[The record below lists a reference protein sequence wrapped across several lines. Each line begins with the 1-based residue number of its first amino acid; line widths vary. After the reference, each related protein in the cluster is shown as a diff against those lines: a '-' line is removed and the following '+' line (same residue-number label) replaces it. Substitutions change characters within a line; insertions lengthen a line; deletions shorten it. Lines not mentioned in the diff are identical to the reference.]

1 MIRQYINTLYI
12 RERRE
17 EVAQFFQVFILV
29 GDTWNED
36 VTNPYRLVDLAQIA
50 GTIQY
55 ILIGMKRE
63 PENIQTLGEM
73 IKDFDLDV
81 KIAEGGQEAIDIIDS
96 CTPDI
101 ILLDLMMPRVNGWDV
116 IDHVRK
122 KYSKNEMVIIVV
134 SLLNNKDNID
144 ECYELGVNDYITK
157 PVIKARL
164 TSSIESHLRNLSRN

>member
-1 MIRQYINTLYI
+1 MNKYKVLI
-12 RERRE
+12 
-17 EVAQFFQVFILV
+17 
-29 GDTWNED
+29 
-36 VTNPYRLVDLAQIA
+36 VDDI
-50 GTIQY
+50 
-55 ILIGMKRE
+55 

-81 KIAEGGQEAIDIIDS
+81 KIAEGGQDAIDIIDS
-96 CTPDI
+96 YTPDI
-101 ILLDLMMPRVNGWDV
+101 ILLDLMMPHVNGWDV
-116 IDHVRK
+116 IDYVRK

-157 PVIKARL
+157 PVIKAQL

>member
-1 MIRQYINTLYI
+1 MNKYKVLI
-12 RERRE
+12 
-17 EVAQFFQVFILV
+17 
-29 GDTWNED
+29 
-36 VTNPYRLVDLAQIA
+36 VDDI
-50 GTIQY
+50 
-55 ILIGMKRE
+55 

-81 KIAEGGQEAIDIIDS
+81 KIAEGGQDAIDIIDS
-96 CTPDI
+96 YTPDI
-101 ILLDLMMPRVNGWDV
+101 ILLDLMMPHVNGWDV
-116 IDHVRK
+116 IDYVRK

-157 PVIKARL
+157 PVLKARL

>member
-1 MIRQYINTLYI
+1 MIMNKYKVLI
-12 RERRE
+12 
-17 EVAQFFQVFILV
+17 
-29 GDTWNED
+29 
-36 VTNPYRLVDLAQIA
+36 VDDI
-50 GTIQY
+50 
-55 ILIGMKRE
+55 
-63 PENIQTLGEM
+63 PENIQTLGEI

-81 KIAEGGQEAIDIIDS
+81 KIAEGGQDAIDIIDS
-96 CTPDI
+96 YTPDI
-101 ILLDLMMPRVNGWDV
+101 ILLDLMMPHVNGWDV
-116 IDHVRK
+116 IDYVRK

>member
-1 MIRQYINTLYI
+1 MIMNKYKVLI
-12 RERRE
+12 
-17 EVAQFFQVFILV
+17 
-29 GDTWNED
+29 
-36 VTNPYRLVDLAQIA
+36 VDDI
-50 GTIQY
+50 
-55 ILIGMKRE
+55 

-81 KIAEGGQEAIDIIDS
+81 KIAEAGQEAIDIIDS

>member
-1 MIRQYINTLYI
+1 MNMDKYKVLI
-12 RERRE
+12 
-17 EVAQFFQVFILV
+17 
-29 GDTWNED
+29 
-36 VTNPYRLVDLAQIA
+36 VDDI
-50 GTIQY
+50 
-55 ILIGMKRE
+55 

-81 KIAEGGQEAIDIIDS
+81 KIAEGGQEAINIIDTY
-96 CTPDI
+96 TPDI

-116 IDHVRK
+116 IDYVRK

-134 SLLNNKDNID
+134 SLLSNKDNID
-144 ECYELGVNDYITK
+144 ECYELGANDYISK

>member
-1 MIRQYINTLYI
+1 MNKYKMLI
-12 RERRE
+12 
-17 EVAQFFQVFILV
+17 
-29 GDTWNED
+29 
-36 VTNPYRLVDLAQIA
+36 VDDI
-50 GTIQY
+50 
-55 ILIGMKRE
+55 

-96 CTPDI
+96 YTPDI
-101 ILLDLMMPRVNGWDV
+101 ILLDLMMPHVNGWDV
-116 IDHVRK
+116 IDHVRE

>member
-1 MIRQYINTLYI
+1 MNKYKVLI
-12 RERRE
+12 
-17 EVAQFFQVFILV
+17 
-29 GDTWNED
+29 
-36 VTNPYRLVDLAQIA
+36 VDDI
-50 GTIQY
+50 
-55 ILIGMKRE
+55 

-96 CTPDI
+96 YTPDI
-101 ILLDLMMPRVNGWDV
+101 ILLDLMMPHVNGCDV
-116 IDHVRK
+116 IDYVRK

-144 ECYELGVNDYITK
+144 ECYELGVNDYINK

>member
-1 MIRQYINTLYI
+1 MNKYKVLI
-12 RERRE
+12 
-17 EVAQFFQVFILV
+17 
-29 GDTWNED
+29 
-36 VTNPYRLVDLAQIA
+36 VDDI
-50 GTIQY
+50 
-55 ILIGMKRE
+55 
-63 PENIQTLGEM
+63 PENIQNLGEM

-96 CTPDI
+96 YTPDI

-116 IDHVRK
+116 IEHVRK

>member
-1 MIRQYINTLYI
+1 MNKYKVLI
-12 RERRE
+12 
-17 EVAQFFQVFILV
+17 
-29 GDTWNED
+29 
-36 VTNPYRLVDLAQIA
+36 VDDI
-50 GTIQY
+50 
-55 ILIGMKRE
+55 

-81 KIAEGGQEAIDIIDS
+81 KIAEGGQDAIDIIDS
-96 CTPDI
+96 YTPDI
-101 ILLDLMMPRVNGWDV
+101 ILLDLMMPHVNGWDV
-116 IDHVRK
+116 IDYVRK

-144 ECYELGVNDYITK
+144 ECYELGANDYITK

>member
-1 MIRQYINTLYI
+1 MDKYKVLI
-12 RERRE
+12 
-17 EVAQFFQVFILV
+17 
-29 GDTWNED
+29 
-36 VTNPYRLVDLAQIA
+36 VDDI
-50 GTIQY
+50 
-55 ILIGMKRE
+55 

-96 CTPDI
+96 YTPDI
-101 ILLDLMMPRVNGWDV
+101 ILLDLMMPHVNGWDV
-116 IDHVRK
+116 IDHVRE

>member
-1 MIRQYINTLYI
+1 M
-12 RERRE
+12 
-17 EVAQFFQVFILV
+17 
-29 GDTWNED
+29 
-36 VTNPYRLVDLAQIA
+36 TNYKVLIVDDI
-50 GTIQY
+50 
-55 ILIGMKRE
+55 

-96 CTPDI
+96 YTPDI
-101 ILLDLMMPRVNGWDV
+101 ILLDLMMPHVNGWDV
-116 IDHVRK
+116 IDHVRE

>member
-1 MIRQYINTLYI
+1 M
-12 RERRE
+12 
-17 EVAQFFQVFILV
+17 
-29 GDTWNED
+29 
-36 VTNPYRLVDLAQIA
+36 TNYKVLIVDDI
-50 GTIQY
+50 
-55 ILIGMKRE
+55 

-81 KIAEGGQEAIDIIDS
+81 KIAEGGQEAIDIIDTF
-96 CTPDI
+96 TPDI
-101 ILLDLMMPRVNGWDV
+101 ILLDLMMPHVNGWDV
-116 IDHVRK
+116 IDYVRK

>member
-1 MIRQYINTLYI
+1 MIMNKYKVLI
-12 RERRE
+12 
-17 EVAQFFQVFILV
+17 
-29 GDTWNED
+29 
-36 VTNPYRLVDLAQIA
+36 VDDI
-50 GTIQY
+50 
-55 ILIGMKRE
+55 
-63 PENIQTLGEM
+63 PENIQNLGEM

-96 CTPDI
+96 YTPDI

-116 IDHVRK
+116 IEHVRE

-164 TSSIESHLRNLSRN
+164 TSSIESHLRNLNKNQI

>member
-1 MIRQYINTLYI
+1 MNKYKVLI
-12 RERRE
+12 
-17 EVAQFFQVFILV
+17 
-29 GDTWNED
+29 
-36 VTNPYRLVDLAQIA
+36 VDDI
-50 GTIQY
+50 
-55 ILIGMKRE
+55 

-81 KIAEGGQEAIDIIDS
+81 KIAEGGQDAIDIIDS
-96 CTPDI
+96 YTPDI
-101 ILLDLMMPRVNGWDV
+101 ILLDLMMPHVNGWDV
-116 IDHVRK
+116 IDYVRK

-157 PVIKARL
+157 PVINARL

>member
-1 MIRQYINTLYI
+1 MNKYKVLI
-12 RERRE
+12 
-17 EVAQFFQVFILV
+17 
-29 GDTWNED
+29 
-36 VTNPYRLVDLAQIA
+36 VDDI
-50 GTIQY
+50 
-55 ILIGMKRE
+55 

-81 KIAEGGQEAIDIIDS
+81 KIAEGGEEAIEIIDS
-96 CTPDI
+96 YTPDI

-116 IDHVRK
+116 IDYVRK

-144 ECYELGVNDYITK
+144 ECYELGVNDYINK

>member
-1 MIRQYINTLYI
+1 MIMNKYKVLI
-12 RERRE
+12 
-17 EVAQFFQVFILV
+17 
-29 GDTWNED
+29 
-36 VTNPYRLVDLAQIA
+36 VDDI
-50 GTIQY
+50 
-55 ILIGMKRE
+55 

-81 KIAEGGQEAIDIIDS
+81 KIAEGGQDAIDIIDS
-96 CTPDI
+96 YIPDI
-101 ILLDLMMPRVNGWDV
+101 ILLDLMMPHVNGWDV
-116 IDHVRK
+116 IDYVRK

>member
-1 MIRQYINTLYI
+1 MNKYKVLI
-12 RERRE
+12 
-17 EVAQFFQVFILV
+17 
-29 GDTWNED
+29 
-36 VTNPYRLVDLAQIA
+36 VDDI
-50 GTIQY
+50 
-55 ILIGMKRE
+55 

-81 KIAEGGQEAIDIIDS
+81 KIAEGGQDAIDIIDS
-96 CTPDI
+96 YTPDI
-101 ILLDLMMPRVNGWDV
+101 ILLDLMMPHVNGWDV
-116 IDHVRK
+116 IDYVRK

-134 SLLNNKDNID
+134 SLLNNKDDID

>member
-1 MIRQYINTLYI
+1 MIMNKYKVLI
-12 RERRE
+12 
-17 EVAQFFQVFILV
+17 
-29 GDTWNED
+29 
-36 VTNPYRLVDLAQIA
+36 VDDI
-50 GTIQY
+50 
-55 ILIGMKRE
+55 
-63 PENIQTLGEM
+63 PENIQNLGEM

-96 CTPDI
+96 YTPDI

-116 IDHVRK
+116 IEHVRE

-144 ECYELGVNDYITK
+144 ECYDMGINDYITK

-164 TSSIESHLRNLSRN
+164 TGSIESHLKDLNKNQI

>member
-1 MIRQYINTLYI
+1 MNKYKVLI
-12 RERRE
+12 
-17 EVAQFFQVFILV
+17 
-29 GDTWNED
+29 
-36 VTNPYRLVDLAQIA
+36 VDDI
-50 GTIQY
+50 
-55 ILIGMKRE
+55 

-96 CTPDI
+96 YTPDI
-101 ILLDLMMPRVNGWDV
+101 ILLDLMMPHVNGWDV
-116 IDHVRK
+116 IDHVRE

-164 TSSIESHLRNLSRN
+164 TNSIESHLRNLSRN

>member
-1 MIRQYINTLYI
+1 MNKYKVLI
-12 RERRE
+12 
-17 EVAQFFQVFILV
+17 
-29 GDTWNED
+29 
-36 VTNPYRLVDLAQIA
+36 VDDI
-50 GTIQY
+50 
-55 ILIGMKRE
+55 

-81 KIAEGGQEAIDIIDS
+81 NIAEGGQEAIDIIDS

>member
-1 MIRQYINTLYI
+1 MIMNKYKVLI
-12 RERRE
+12 
-17 EVAQFFQVFILV
+17 
-29 GDTWNED
+29 
-36 VTNPYRLVDLAQIA
+36 VDDI
-50 GTIQY
+50 
-55 ILIGMKRE
+55 

-81 KIAEGGQEAIDIIDS
+81 KIAEGGQDAIDIIDS
-96 CTPDI
+96 YTPDI
-101 ILLDLMMPRVNGWDV
+101 ILLDLMMPHVNGWDV
-116 IDHVRK
+116 IDYVRK

-134 SLLNNKDNID
+134 TLLNNKDNID

>member
-1 MIRQYINTLYI
+1 
-12 RERRE
+12 
-17 EVAQFFQVFILV
+17 
-29 GDTWNED
+29 
-36 VTNPYRLVDLAQIA
+36 
-50 GTIQY
+50 
-55 ILIGMKRE
+55 
-63 PENIQTLGEM
+63 M

-96 CTPDI
+96 YTPDI
-101 ILLDLMMPRVNGWDV
+101 ILLDLMMPHVNGWDV
-116 IDHVRK
+116 IDYVRK

-144 ECYELGVNDYITK
+144 ECYELGVNDYINK

>member
-1 MIRQYINTLYI
+1 MNKYKVLI
-12 RERRE
+12 
-17 EVAQFFQVFILV
+17 
-29 GDTWNED
+29 
-36 VTNPYRLVDLAQIA
+36 VDDI
-50 GTIQY
+50 
-55 ILIGMKRE
+55 

-96 CTPDI
+96 YTPDI
-101 ILLDLMMPRVNGWDV
+101 ILLDLMMPHVNGWDV
-116 IDHVRK
+116 IDYVRK

-157 PVIKARL
+157 PLIKARL

>member
-1 MIRQYINTLYI
+1 MIMNKYKVLI
-12 RERRE
+12 
-17 EVAQFFQVFILV
+17 
-29 GDTWNED
+29 
-36 VTNPYRLVDLAQIA
+36 VDDI
-50 GTIQY
+50 
-55 ILIGMKRE
+55 
-63 PENIQTLGEM
+63 PENIQNLGEM

-96 CTPDI
+96 YTPDI

-116 IDHVRK
+116 IEHVRE
-122 KYSKNEMVIIVV
+122 KYSKNAMVIIVV

>member
-1 MIRQYINTLYI
+1 MNKYKVLI
-12 RERRE
+12 
-17 EVAQFFQVFILV
+17 
-29 GDTWNED
+29 
-36 VTNPYRLVDLAQIA
+36 VDDI
-50 GTIQY
+50 
-55 ILIGMKRE
+55 

-73 IKDFDLDV
+73 IKDFHLDV
-81 KIAEGGQEAIDIIDS
+81 KIAEGGQDAIDIIDS
-96 CTPDI
+96 YTPDI
-101 ILLDLMMPRVNGWDV
+101 ILLDLMMPHVNGWDV
-116 IDHVRK
+116 IDYVRK